1 MIAPPPPPPPPL
13 VTAGLAQELA
23 AAVDELRRVTVQVR
37 TRGAA
42 TGAGVL
48 WDGGGSEGRGLV
60 ITNAHVVRGDRAT
73 VELSD
78 GTAARARV
86 AARDLKRDLAA
97 LEFAADR
104 AMERAVIRGSPPLRV
119 GELVIAIGHPG
130 GLVGAVALGIIHDAE
145 SPREG
150 RTARWIRADVRLAP
164 GFSGGPLAD
173 ATGRLVGVNTMMQ
186 GSLALA
192 VPAAAVEAWVR
203 RSHALV
209 AS

>member
-1 MIAPPPPPPPPL
+1 MTASPL
-13 VTAGLAQELA
+13 PAARLARELT
-23 AAVDELRRVTVQVR
+23 AAVDQLRRITVQVR
-37 TRGAA
+37 THGAA
-42 TGAGVL
+42 TGAGIL
-48 WDGGGSEGRGLV
+48 WTGGESEDRGLV

-73 VELSD
+73 IELSD
-78 GTAARARV
+78 GTAARGRV
-86 AARDLKRDLAA
+86 VARDPKRDLAA
-97 LEFAADR
+97 LEFEPSSATLSTVVRD
-104 AMERAVIRGSPPLRV
+104 SPLRV

>member
-1 MIAPPPPPPPPL
+1 MTAS
-13 VTAGLAQELA
+13 VTAGLAQGLA
-23 AAVDELRRVTVQVR
+23 AAVDELRHITVQVR

-48 WDGGGSEGRGLV
+48 WNRGESGDRGLV

-73 VELSD
+73 IELSD
-78 GTAARARV
+78 GAV
-86 AARDLKRDLAA
+86 ARDRKRDLAA
-97 LEFAADR
+97 LEFEPGR
-104 AMERAVIRGSPPLRV
+104 AMAATVVRDSPPLRV

-130 GLVGAVALGIIHDAE
+130 GLVGAATLGIVQATE
-145 SPREG
+145 SAREG
-150 RTARWIRADVRLAP
+150 RAPRWIRADVRLAP

-186 GSLALA
+186 GNLALA

-203 RSHALV
+203 RSHAPV
-209 AS
+209 AP

>member
-1 MIAPPPPPPPPL
+1 MTAS
-13 VTAGLAQELA
+13 VTAGLAQGLA
-23 AAVDELRRVTVQVR
+23 AAVDELRHITVQVR

-48 WDGGGSEGRGLV
+48 WNRGESGDRGLV

-73 VELSD
+73 IELSD
-78 GTAARARV
+78 GAVARARV
-86 AARDLKRDLAA
+86 VARDRKRDLAA
-97 LEFAADR
+97 LEFEPGR
-104 AMERAVIRGSPPLRV
+104 AMAATVVRDSPPLRV

-130 GLVGAVALGIIHDAE
+130 GLVGAATLGIVQATE
-145 SPREG
+145 SAREG
-150 RTARWIRADVRLAP
+150 RAPRWIRADVRLAP

-186 GSLALA
+186 GNLALA

-203 RSHALV
+203 RSHQPV
-209 AS
+209 AP